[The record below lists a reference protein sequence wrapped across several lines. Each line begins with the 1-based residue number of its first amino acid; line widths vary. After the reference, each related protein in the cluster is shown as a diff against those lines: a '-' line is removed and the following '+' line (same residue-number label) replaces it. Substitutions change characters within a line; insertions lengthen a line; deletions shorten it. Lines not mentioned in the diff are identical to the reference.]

1 MKGSAITGPVGK
13 EAAEL
18 WPVSYSFFP
27 LQKILANSFPAYC
40 QQLWCRHV
48 KGCFLWGSGMEMG
61 LLLHGSYEDSDHNK
75 LTHVTKQSL
84 LVRLPLRR

>member
-27 LQKILANSFPAYC
+27 VQKIIANSFPAYC

-48 KGCFLWGSGMEMG
+48 MGCFLWGSGMEMG
-61 LLLHGSYEDSDHNK
+61 LLLHGLYEDSDHNN
-75 LTHVTKQSL
+75 
-84 LVRLPLRR
+84 